1 MKIKFRSCCID
12 YLLYKVLINKH
23 VTGNVLR
30 TNSNKHK
37 IKCSIGNQRRLRNDF
52 FQK

>member
-1 MKIKFRSCCID
+1 MKIKFRICCID

-30 TNSNKHK
+30 TNSNK
-37 IKCSIGNQRRLRNDF
+37 
-52 FQK
+52 QKKSVQ